1 MPTFSPGSAQLAA
14 LGRRLKVAG
23 ARDLRL
29 ELIRGLKTGA
39 APLVPAVKQAARDQ
53 LPKSGG
59 LNEQVAGQKVTVS
72 VRLAGKTAGV
82 RLQTTAPDTQQTDQ
96 GFVRH
101 PVYARQGRKRVW
113 VTQRIPNA
121 RGWWSQTIPK
131 KAPDVTAALVAA
143 QLRVGAKVQSG
154 PIETGL

>member
-1 MPTFSPGSAQLAA
+1 MATFSPGSAQLAA
-14 LGRRLKVAG
+14 LGKRLKQAG

-29 ELIRGLKTGA
+29 ELIRGLKAGA
-39 APLVPAVKQAARDQ
+39 APIVPAVKQAARDQ

-59 LNEQVAGQKVTVS
+59 LNEQVASQKVTVS

-82 RLQTTAPDTQQTDQ
+82 RLQTTAPDTAQTDS

-101 PVYARQGRKRVW
+101 PIYGRRGKGQWR
-113 VTQRIPNA
+113 TQSIPRA

-131 KAPDVTAALVAA
+131 KAPEVTAALTAA
-143 QLRVGAKVQSG
+143 QTRVGAKVQSG
-154 PIETGL
+154 PIMTGL